1 MITEA
6 ILKIIGC
13 GEDKV
18 RDYFD
23 KCDEVFEL
31 PNGFA
36 TRKGNVVHVIAPQ
49 PALSGR
55 KLIAECRKYLNQVH
69 KNFPVI
75 YAPIKRDNEKAQKFA
90 KKVGFKESKADI
102 THIWFAHRSTPCAA

>member
-6 ILKIIGC
+6 VLKVLGC

-18 RDYFD
+18 RAYFD
-23 KCDEVFEL
+23 KCDEVFDL
-31 PNGFA
+31 TNGFA

-49 PALSGR
+49 SALTGR
-55 KLIAECRKYLNQVH
+55 KLINDCRKYLEQVH
-69 KNFPVI
+69 AKYPVI
-75 YAPIKRDNEKAQKFA
+75 YAPVKRSNEKAQKFA

-102 THIWFAHRSTPCAA
+102 THIWFAHRSTQCAA